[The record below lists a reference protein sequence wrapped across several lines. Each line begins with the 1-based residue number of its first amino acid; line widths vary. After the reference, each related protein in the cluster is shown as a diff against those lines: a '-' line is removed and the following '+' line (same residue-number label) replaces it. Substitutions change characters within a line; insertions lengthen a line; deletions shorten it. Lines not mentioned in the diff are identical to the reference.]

1 LPTKKIEVVK
11 QMIKDGIKSNTLILN
26 KIRADMLPQITTMQ
40 LNNLKARL
48 KRENI
53 GTSNATLSEIIDWC
67 QERQEIPIDDD
78 QIFCGGI
85 HYEIDDDDEIVSLRV
100 FVTTKRLISCT

>member
-1 LPTKKIEVVK
+1 
-11 QMIKDGIKSNTLILN
+11 
-26 KIRADMLPQITTMQ
+26 MLPQITTMQ
-40 LNNLKARL
+40 LNNLETRL

-100 FVTTKRLISCT
+100 FVTTKRLISITQLRGKN